1 MATKKIKTKPAADKL
16 NVLPFKKSQPKAE
29 PSPPEAFGKV
39 VDVSPE
45 QRAELQQLDQGI
57 GQMQNEAGGM
67 ALSVLNALL
76 VIRERAAEAQKKR
89 QDRTMEIAREHGVN
103 VDGDERWTYDLQS
116 GKFTR
121 QG

>member
-16 NVLPFKKSQPKAE
+16 NVLPFKKSEPKPE

-39 VDVSPE
+39 VDVSE
-45 QRAELQQLDQGI
+45 DERKELIALDQSI
-57 GQMQNEAGGM
+57 GQMQGEAGGM
-67 ALSVLNALL
+67 TLSALNALL
-76 VIRERAAEAQKKR
+76 VLRERAATAQKTR
-89 QDRTMEIAREHGVN
+89 QDRTMEVARAHGVN